1 MVSVGGR
8 GAGTPFPVAPGCFL
22 SPPSLRLPRFPRRP
36 QVKFIMVF
44 LDVPGTCDI
53 TQTHST

>member
-8 GAGTPFPVAPGCFL
+8 GTEPPFPVAPGCFL
-22 SPPSLRLPRFPRRP
+22 SPLSLRLHSFPRCP
-36 QVKFIMVF
+36 QVKFITVF
-44 LDVPGTCDI
+44 LDVPGTRDI